1 MTEKL
6 YYADQYLAHFLSRV
20 VSCEETRGGFAV
32 VLEKTAFY
40 PEGGG
45 QPGDTGSLGG
55 VRVLDTHERGGKVVH
70 LCSAPL
76 EPGAEVEGLVDWAR
90 RFDLMQ
96 QHSGEHIVS
105 GLIHA
110 RFGYENVGFHIG
122 AETVTI
128 DFSGELTRAQLSDI
142 ERAANERIWRN
153 DAVVIS
159 WPAPAELETIAYRSK
174 KALTGPVRIVEFP
187 DADVCACCGTHVAR
201 TGEIGLILLLS
212 CQRFHEGVRIEMLSG
227 RRAYEYAARSLEQGR
242 LVSAALSAKSLE
254 LAPAVERMKSELEA
268 EKYRL
273 YGCEQQLF
281 ERIAAG
287 CGNEKTALVFQP
299 GLTPDG
305 VRRLCA
311 ALTDAG
317 AGLAAVFSGA
327 DSEGFKYAV
336 GSADGDIRALVK
348 DMNTALNGSGG
359 GKSGF
364 AQGSVQCSRPEIEA
378 FFAAMSAADEEKNG

>member
-6 YYADQYLAHFLSRV
+6 YYADQYLSRFRARV
-20 VSCEETRGGFAV
+20 AGCEETRGGFAV
-32 VLEKTAFY
+32 VLDRTAFY

-45 QPGDTGSLGG
+45 QPGDTGTLGG
-55 VRVLDTHERGGKVVH
+55 VRVLDTHERGGEVVH
-70 LCSAPL
+70 LCSGPL
-76 EPGAEVEGLVDWAR
+76 EPGAEVEGSLDWAR

-110 RFGYENVGFHIG
+110 RFGYDNVGFHIG
-122 AETVTI
+122 AEAVTI
-128 DFSGELTRAQLSDI
+128 DFSGEMTRAQLDDI
-142 ERAANERIWRN
+142 EREANARIWRN
-153 DAVVIS
+153 DTVIVS
-159 WPAPAELETIAYRSK
+159 WPTPAELGAIAYRSK

-212 CQRFHEGVRIEMLSG
+212 CQRFREGVRIEMLSG
-227 RRAYEYAARSLEQGR
+227 RRAYEYAARSLGQGR
-242 LVSAALSAKSLE
+242 LVSAALSAKPTE
-254 LAPAVERMKSELEA
+254 LSGAVERMKSELEA

-281 ERIAAG
+281 GLIAAQHAG
-287 CGNEKTALVFQP
+287 EEPALVFQP

-327 DSEGFKYAV
+327 DGEGFKYAL
-336 GSADGDIRALVK
+336 GAAGGDIRALVK
-348 DMNTALNGSGG
+348 DMNAALRGRGG
-359 GKSGF
+359 GKAGF
-364 AQGSVQCSRPEIEA
+364 AQGSVQCTRAEIEA
-378 FFAAMSAADEEKNG
+378 FFTARK

>member
-6 YYADQYLAHFLSRV
+6 YYTDQYLSRFHARV
-20 VSCEETRGGFAV
+20 MGCEQAQGGFDV
-32 VLEKTAFY
+32 VLDRTAFY

-45 QPGDTGSLGG
+45 QPGDTGTLGG
-55 VRVLDTHERGGKVVH
+55 VRVLDTHERGGEVVH

-76 EPGAEVEGLVDWAR
+76 EPGTEVEGAVDWAR

-110 RFGYENVGFHIG
+110 RFGYDNVGFHIG

-128 DFSGELTRAQLSDI
+128 DFSGEMTRAQLDGI
-142 ERAANERIWRN
+142 EREANERIWRN
-153 DAVVIS
+153 DAVNVC
-159 WPAPAELETIAYRSK
+159 WPSPAELETIAYRSK

-201 TGEIGLILLLS
+201 TGEVGLILLLS
-212 CQRFHEGVRIEMLSG
+212 CQRFREGVRIEMLSG
-227 RRAYEYAARSLEQGR
+227 RRAYEYAARSLTQGR
-242 LVSAALSAKSLE
+242 LISAALSAKPAE
-254 LAPAVERMKSELEA
+254 LAGAVERMKSELDA

-281 ERIAAG
+281 GLIAAQHAG
-287 CGNEKTALVFQP
+287 KKTALVFQP

-317 AGLAAVFSGA
+317 IGLAAVFSGT
-327 DSEGFKYAV
+327 DGKGFKYAL
-336 GSADGDIRALVK
+336 GAAGGDVRTLVK
-348 DMNTALNGSGG
+348 DMNAALRGRGG
-359 GKSGF
+359 GKAGF
-364 AQGSVQCSRPEIEA
+364 AQGSVQCARAEIEA
-378 FFAAMSAADEEKNG
+378 FFAARR